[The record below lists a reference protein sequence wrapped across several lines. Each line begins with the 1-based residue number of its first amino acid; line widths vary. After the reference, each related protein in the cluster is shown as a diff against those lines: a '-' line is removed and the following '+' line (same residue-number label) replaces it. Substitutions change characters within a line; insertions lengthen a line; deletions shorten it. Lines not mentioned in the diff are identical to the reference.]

1 MTSEEDIMRNELAH
15 QLLLDLKDDLSAV
28 LLDDSVQERPLL
40 KVVVGRFIDETSR
53 IIDAI
58 ELDDTLENDKEFYKG
73 RAEDLQLQVDDL
85 EEEVARLRQAAQML
99 PPLNPSD
106 EPPPDPA
113 DPPADGPPVDDDIP
127 F

>member
-1 MTSEEDIMRNELAH
+1 MRNELAH